1 MSLTIETGYAKAN
14 ETMHQLFDS
23 ILSSLTEEDRKDPE
37 IRVLLAELNT
47 HFRDAMYRVG
57 DILSR
62 ASRNAVAPKE
72 G

>member
-1 MSLTIETGYAKAN
+1 
-14 ETMHQLFDS
+14 
-23 ILSSLTEEDRKDPE
+23 
-37 IRVLLAELNT
+37 VLLAELNT

-62 ASRNAVAPKE
+62 ASRNAVAPRE